1 MGFKILL
8 VVALVAFI
16 GSIDALNCTDKAT
29 GKTKK
34 CADAKKS
41 CVIEATITTL
51 DPVATVVTKQA
62 CDGKNLEKTPKEF
75 VIPKEVKDGG
85 KVTFYCNAD
94 NCNAEKEIKGIIVK
108 GDGPKTIAAMTA
120 ANKAPTAEDDGVA
133 GAAQSTVAIATIAFS
148 VVMARLAL

>member
-1 MGFKILL
+1 M
-8 VVALVAFI
+8 
-16 GSIDALNCTDKAT
+16 
-29 GKTKK
+29 
-34 CADAKKS
+34 
-41 CVIEATITTL
+41 E
-51 DPVATVVTKQA
+51 
-62 CDGKNLEKTPKEF
+62 KNPKEF

>member
-1 MGFKILL
+1 M
-8 VVALVAFI
+8 
-16 GSIDALNCTDKAT
+16 
-29 GKTKK
+29 
-34 CADAKKS
+34 
-41 CVIEATITTL
+41 E
-51 DPVATVVTKQA
+51 
-62 CDGKNLEKTPKEF
+62 KNPKEF

-120 ANKAPTAEDDGVA
+120 ANKAPEAEDDGVA

>member
-62 CDGKNLEKTPKEF
+62 CDGKNLEKNPKEF

-120 ANKAPTAEDDGVA
+120 ANKAPTAEGDVA